1 MIDDNVLTP
10 GFCAPALTDDKPYDI
25 IDDRELTP
33 GLVTLSV
40 GAPTIDDN
48 P

>member
-1 MIDDNVLTP
+1 MDDKELTP
-10 GFCAPALTDDKPYDI
+10 GFCAPALTLDKPYDI

-33 GLVTLSV
+33 ELGTLSI
-40 GAPTIDDN
+40 GPPNIDDN